1 MSDNIELN
9 NSGQV
14 SSWEVYYERLGFLLR
29 RCHQASI
36 SQFMEECAEYDLTP
50 TQFGV
55 LVSLQLTPDM
65 DQIGVARAIGLDR
78 STAGSVVERLVN
90 RGLIERIVNAK
101 DRRRRSLKLTQKGL
115 GIVQAAEP
123 ASYLAQKKLVQGL
136 NKQEVETLISLLSR
150 LMETTHQQN
159 RVVVQSPVLDSKC
172 PEAEKS
178 VKEPALTD

>member
-1 MSDNIELN
+1 MSDDIEVN
-9 NSGQV
+9 NCGEIT
-14 SSWEVYYERLGFLLR
+14 SWEVYYERLGFLLR

-36 SQFMEECAEYDLTP
+36 SQFIEECSEFDLTP

-115 GIVQAAEP
+115 EIVKAAEP
-123 ASYLAQKKLVQGL
+123 ASFAAQKKLVQGL
-136 NKQEVETLISLLSR
+136 NKQEIETLISLLSR

-159 RVVVQSPVLDSKC
+159 RVVVQHPVLASK
-172 PEAEKS
+172 KS
-178 VKEPALTD
+178 ANLKSGKQTVLTD